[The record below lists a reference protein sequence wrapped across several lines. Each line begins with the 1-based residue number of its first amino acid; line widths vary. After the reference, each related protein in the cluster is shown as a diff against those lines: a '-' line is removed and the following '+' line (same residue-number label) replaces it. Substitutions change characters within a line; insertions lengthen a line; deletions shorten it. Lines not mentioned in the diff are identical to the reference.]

1 MADHAG
7 ENPKRFD
14 QPVCSRR
21 GARFSPAWALA
32 IVVLA
37 VFAYVAR
44 AFILLLVVSA
54 TLAYIL
60 NPLVRI
66 VESALVKRKVA
77 VALIYFGIGF
87 GLCLAGY
94 YLYPHLRAEV
104 NALSSSLPFFAGRL
118 DDAIDDIQ
126 NEIAGTYPVAERW
139 LTNRQ
144 MRIEKLNAFL
154 AQQIGNLPY
163 LLSHI
168 ALLVVAAVLI
178 PFFSY
183 FFLRDSRRIIQFVLD
198 RLPARQI
205 ETSVAVVCEI
215 DRIVGRYLR
224 GVALEGMLIGVT
236 AGLGLWL
243 IGVQYPLLLGLFSGI
258 ANVVPYL
265 GPIAG
270 GSAAMLTALVQFK
283 SLAPLTSVLLLYAF
297 IKLVDVV
304 AIQPMALGGGKELH
318 PALLVGSILVGGQ
331 SLGLM
336 GMIIAVPATTI
347 IQKVAILL
355 LERRRY
361 SRRLAA
367 SRLQNDAPVQTY
379 VC

>member
-1 MADHAG
+1 MGDHAV
-7 ENPKRFD
+7 ENAEHFKP
-14 QPVCSRR
+14 PGYSRR
-21 GARFSPAWALA
+21 GARFSPAWAMA

-37 VFAYVAR
+37 AFAYVAR
-44 AFILLLVVSA
+44 AFILLLVFSA
-54 TLAYIL
+54 TLAYIM

-66 VESALVKRKVA
+66 VESAVVKREVA
-77 VALIYFGIGF
+77 VALLYFWIGL

-94 YLYPHLRAEV
+94 FLYPDLRAEV
-104 NALSSSLPFFAGRL
+104 NTLSSNLPFFAERL
-118 DDAIDDIQ
+118 DDAIDNIQ
-126 NEIAGTYPVAERW
+126 NEIARTYPVAERW
-139 LTNRQ
+139 FASRQ
-144 MRIEKLNAFL
+144 VRTEKLNAFI
-154 AQQIGNLPY
+154 AGQIGNLPY

-205 ETSVAVVCEI
+205 ETSVAVICEI
-215 DRIVGRYLR
+215 DRIVGQYLR
-224 GVALEGMLIGVT
+224 GVALEGIVIGVT

-243 IGVQYPLLLGLFSGI
+243 IGVQYPLLLGLFSGV

-270 GSAAMLTALVQFK
+270 GSAAMLVALVQFK
-283 SLAPLTSVLLLYAF
+283 SLAPLTNVLLLYAF

-331 SLGLM
+331 SLGLL

-347 IQKVAILL
+347 IQKTAILL

-361 SRRLAA
+361 GRRLAA
-367 SRLQNDAPVQTY
+367 SRLQNDVPVQTY